1 MLQGRQT
8 GCRTIAHSVI
18 VVAQG
23 LKVPEGIAHDA
34 QQVVAEQ
41 SAVGACSDK
50 GLVRLILHLCQ
61 LLTELGGEDGLIDL
75 TI

>member
-8 GCRTIAHSVI
+8 GRRTIAHSLI

-41 SAVGACSDK
+41 PAVGACSHK
-50 GLVRLILHLCQ
+50 GLVRLVLHLRQ
-61 LLTELGGEDGLIDL
+61 LPTQLRGQHGL
-75 TI
+75 